1 MKLWPDRWR
10 LAAKATTPMSSA
22 TLAQLLSSVFGGG
35 ATKSGATVNVDTALQ
50 VTAVLCCVRVLA
62 EGVAQVPWQVMRQ
75 TTNAAGRVT
84 RLPALQHPLY
94 RLLWRKPNRWQTSF
108 ALRETMMY
116 HVVLCGRAYAFISRV
131 GSEQRIAELI
141 VIPPGRVRTDVAD
154 DGTLTYHVT
163 GRSGNVRVLR
173 EADLWHWRGPSW
185 DGIEGLEMVRVARE
199 AIGLAAAAEESQ
211 ARLHANGVRPS
222 GIYSVEGALDEKQYG
237 QLKAW
242 VIKEFGG
249 ATNAGVPLILD
260 RNAKWLPSGMTGVDA
275 QHLETR
281 REQVNEI
288 CRAFRVLP
296 AMAMQQ
302 EKTASYASAEQMA
315 IWHVV
320 HSLMPWYERIEQS
333 ADCHLLTDAELDQG
347 YYTLLDGKGL
357 LRGALK
363 DTAEYLSKL
372 SERGIM
378 VRNEAREYLD
388 LNPLD
393 GLDEPLTPA
402 NLLTSAENDPAGAD
416 A

>member
-1 MKLWPDRWR
+1 MRFWPWGGSH
-10 LAAKATTPMSSA
+10 KSTTPMSSP
-22 TLAQLLSSVFGGG
+22 TLAELLSRVFGGG
-35 ATKSGATVNVDTALQ
+35 ATKSGATVNWQTSLQ

-75 TTNAAGRVT
+75 TTNASGKVV

-108 ALRETMMY
+108 GLRETMVI
-116 HVVLCGRAYAFISRV
+116 HAALTGRGYAFKSRV
-131 GSEQRIAELI
+131 GRDQRIAELI
-141 VIPPGRVRTDVAD
+141 VLPPERVAPEVQL
-154 DGTLTYHVT
+154 DGSLLYHVT
-163 GRSGNVRVLR
+163 GRDNSRRTLT
-173 EADLWHWRGPSW
+173 EADVWHLRGPSW
-185 DGIEGLEMVRVARE
+185 DGLEGMDVVKLARE
-199 AIGLAAAAEESQ
+199 AIGLAAAAEETQ
-211 ARLHANGVRPS
+211 AQLHANGVRAS
-222 GIYSVEGALDEKQYG
+222 GTYSIDGALDQKQYE

-242 VIKEFGG
+242 IVKEFGG
-249 ATNAGVPLILD
+249 AANAGLPFILD
-260 RNAKWLPSGMTGVDA
+260 RNAKWTPNRLTGLDA

-281 REQVNEI
+281 REQVVEI

-296 AMAMQQ
+296 AMAMHQ
-302 EKTASYASAEQMA
+302 EKTTTYASAEQMA

-320 HSLMPWYERIEQS
+320 HTLMPWYERIEQS
-333 ADCHLLTDAELDQG
+333 ADCQLLTDKDLDDG
-347 YYTLLDGKGL
+347 YYTLLDGSGL

-372 SERGIM
+372 VERGVL

-388 LNPLD
+388 KNPID

-402 NLLTSAENDPAGAD
+402 NLLTTAENDPAAAD